1 MAETV
6 KAIYQAFT
14 LPGEWLLSLIGTFAP
29 QAAAI
34 MRVDNGA
41 IIVPFVLAL
50 LVWTLCIVAGL
61 LISRML
67 RNIAWQV
74 AAIYRTLVWRVKM
87 ALGSLKTRLLWKW
100 RQFFPPSETSAEIVS
115 REEFDNVD
123 IAVLR
128 SLFKRGPGMAVS
140 APELAEKLKLRPAQ
154 IQHRLDNLTHNQML
168 RSVIGSTDGFE
179 NYRLTDSGLTFIT
192 MMQRQARVTPGVS
205 PVSASRSG

>member
-1 MAETV
+1 MAETA

-14 LPGEWLLSLIGTFAP
+14 LPGESLLSLIGTFAP
-29 QAAAI
+29 QTEAI

-41 IIVPFVLAL
+41 IIVPFVLSL

-61 LISRML
+61 LISRIL
-67 RNIAWQV
+67 RNIAWQT
-74 AAIYRTLVWRVKM
+74 AAICRTLVWRVKM
-87 ALGSLKTRLLWKW
+87 TAGNLKTRLLWKW
-100 RQFFPPSETSAEIVS
+100 RQFFPPKESSSEIVS

-128 SLFKRGPGMAVS
+128 SFFKRGPGMAVS

-154 IQHRLDNLTHNQML
+154 IQHRLDNLTHYHML

-192 MMQRQARVTPGVS
+192 MFQRQ
-205 PVSASRSG
+205 SAQRMGAAGSG